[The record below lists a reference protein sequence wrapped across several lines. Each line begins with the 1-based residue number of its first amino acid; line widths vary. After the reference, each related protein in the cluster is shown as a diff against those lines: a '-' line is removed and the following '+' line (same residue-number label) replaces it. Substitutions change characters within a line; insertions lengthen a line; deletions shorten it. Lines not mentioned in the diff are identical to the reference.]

1 MDMYSLMR
9 EFADSWALLAL
20 FVIFLGVVAWA
31 FRPGSR
37 AVHDDIA
44 TSIFRNDQ
52 KPAPDAAQEKP
63 APSLAQQKPAP
74 NAAQR
79 KGA

>member
-1 MDMYSLMR
+1 MDTYSLMR

-20 FVIFLGVVAWA
+20 FVFFIGVWAWA

-44 TSIFRNDQ
+44 QSIFRHDL
-52 KPAPDAAQEKP
+52 KPAPADAAQKD
-63 APSLAQQKPAP
+63 
-74 NAAQR
+74 
-79 KGA
+79 GA

>member
-20 FVIFLGVVAWA
+20 FVIFLGVVVWA
-31 FRPGSR
+31 FRPGSC

-44 TSIFRNDQ
+44 KSIFRNDL
-52 KPAPDAAQEKP
+52 KPAPDAAQ
-63 APSLAQQKPAP
+63 QKPAP
-74 NAAQR
+74 NEAQN

>member
-9 EFADSWALLAL
+9 EFADSWALLFL
-20 FVIFLGVVAWA
+20 TLVFLGVWAWA

-44 TSIFRNDQ
+44 NSIFRHDK
-52 KPAPDAAQEKP
+52 KPATDEIISPKSQTEEA
-63 APSLAQQKPAP
+63 
-74 NAAQR
+74 
-79 KGA
+79 